1 MLSMFIWTLL
11 QLISWA
17 VVLPTSR
24 TDFSIDTDLAF
35 SYLINIFQTL
45 SYIAVLFLAKS
56 HAWGDPAGAAPMH
69 ATAGNGMVYQP
80 VPYGGAPVYGA
91 PGAVPQQ
98 QYAYGGQPGQ
108 QYYYHD
114 QPVWN
119 GPVRNG
125 AAEMN
130 GNSHV
135 VEVK

>member
-24 TDFSIDTDLAF
+24 TNFSIDTDLAF

-45 SYIAVLFLAKS
+45 AYIAVLFLAKS
-56 HAWGDPAGAAPMH
+56 HAWDDPAGAAVTTGHGSM
-69 ATAGNGMVYQP
+69 YQP
-80 VPYGGAPVYGA
+80 VPYGGVPAYGA

-98 QYAYGGQPGQ
+98 QYAYSGQPGQ
-108 QYYYHD
+108 QYYYQE
-114 QPVWN
+114 QPVRN
-119 GPVRNG
+119 GPVRNS

-135 VEVK
+135 VQVK